1 MSTGDGEREARRAF
15 AAACRALARRGLGAR
30 ELEEKLSRR
39 EFSPGIISDTL
50 ARLRREHLLDE
61 GEVAGA
67 VARSGE
73 RRGLGSRR
81 VAQTLVR
88 RGIDALASEPA
99 LADLRAGDL
108 LRARALLARRHPEGL
123 PADARS
129 RARLGRFLLG
139 RGFPFEVVARVLRER
154 GVPDD
159 AD

>member
-15 AAACRALARRGLGAR
+15 AAACRALARRGLSAR

-39 EFSPGIISDTL
+39 EFAPEIIRDTL
-50 ARLRREHLLDE
+50 ARLQRERLLDE
-61 GEVAGA
+61 REVAGA
-67 VARSGE
+67 VARAGE

-88 RGIDALASEPA
+88 RGIDALAAEPA
-99 LADLRAGDL
+99 LEDIRAGDL
-108 LRARALLARRHPEGL
+108 VRARALLARRHPEGI
-123 PADARS
+123 PAEARA

-139 RGFPFEVVARVLRER
+139 RGFPFDVVARGLRER
-154 GVPDD
+154 GVPAD